1 MSWREQELPEIDGSI
16 NVRNEIRDFVNQ
28 MLNIS
33 FIRAAENAQS
43 QVTKGTVRGGHLGV
57 VQGYLVYKFI
67 TVNVENQTGYITL
80 IDAETAMNFTPPSV
94 NQLVRSLN
102 PIFGHQG
109 LHRFGGGQGP

>member
-1 MSWREQELPEIDGSI
+1 MFETKSEILSTKI
-16 NVRNEIRDFVNQ
+16 
-28 MLNIS
+28 NIS
-33 FIRAAENAQS
+33 FIRASENAQS
-43 QVTKGTVRGGHLGV
+43 QVTKGTIRGGHLGV

-80 IDAETAMNFTPPSV
+80 IDAETAMNFTPSRV

-109 LHRFGGGQGP
+109 LHRFGGGQGPWKIREWEMWH

>member
-1 MSWREQELPEIDGSI
+1 MSWRKQKLPEINRSI
-16 NVRNEIRDFVNQ
+16 NVGNEIRDFINQ

-33 FIRAAENAQS
+33 FVRAGS
-43 QVTKGTVRGGHLGV
+43 RKCTKSSSNGTVLGGHLGV

-94 NQLVRSLN
+94 NQLVR
-102 PIFGHQG
+102 
-109 LHRFGGGQGP
+109 